1 MAELDYVAILD
12 AYKGLSICF
21 IISITLSN
29 CVLIFK
35 TIQKG
40 RFIYIPRSLILIS
53 LAIGDI
59 FLALFGLV
67 VLARTFFEG
76 LSVVS
81 DFACSTQQALRSY
94 VYFLIHFVYGVGLIV
109 LALEFVQRN
118 RTPQPNENAASSIVK
133 SIVYS
138 AFPWISGLVI
148 ILPLTIANAYI
159 YGYKNGIDVCAMFVS
174 LSRLNA
180 MYVVS
185 VILPAIVSVGVCGAV
200 MCVKLSPASYSSSPA
215 VVTYQVPPHTVVATS
230 HHTINVV
237 NAAGPPQYPGGLQT
251 YPINSTQGQQMH
263 SVNGESGTSQPQVA
277 ISNDKPGNNNNQQIF
292 TTPNVQYPAQ
302 QYPMQQYPVQQY
314 PGQQYPI
321 QQYPVQQQYPTPQY
335 SVQYPPPQFPVQQQY
350 TAYTAQPNVVYA
362 PPAQI
367 VHQQNTTVPL
377 DPAKERKIFLIIALI
392 FFICVVP
399 YASFAIGVQSDT
411 TNILG
416 DFDSYMVAQLCLFWL
431 SVSRSLVTPIIFII
445 AK

>member
-40 RFIYIPRSLILIS
+40 RFIYTPRSLILIS

-67 VLARTFFEG
+67 VLARQFFEG
-76 LSVVS
+76 LFRIS
-81 DFACSTQQALRSY
+81 DFACSTKQAFTSY

-118 RTPQPNENAASSIVK
+118 RTPQPNVNATSSIVK

-159 YGYKNGIDVCAMFVS
+159 YGYKNGIDVCAIFVS
-174 LSRLNA
+174 LSRVNA

-185 VILPAIVSVGVCGAV
+185 VILPAIVAVGVCGAV
-200 MCVKLSPASYSSSPA
+200 MCVKLSPTSYSSNPA
-215 VVTYQVPPHTVVATS
+215 VVTYQMPPQAVVATS
-230 HHTINVV
+230 HPTTNVG

-263 SVNGESGTSQPQVA
+263 SVNGVSGTSQTQVA
-277 ISNDKPGNNNNQQIF
+277 II
-292 TTPNVQYPAQ
+292 
-302 QYPMQQYPVQQY
+302 
-314 PGQQYPI
+314 
-321 QQYPVQQQYPTPQY
+321 
-335 SVQYPPPQFPVQQQY
+335 
-350 TAYTAQPNVVYA
+350 
-362 PPAQI
+362 
-367 VHQQNTTVPL
+367 PL

-392 FFICVVP
+392 YFICVVP
-399 YASFAIGVQSDT
+399 YTSFEIGIQSAT
-411 TNILG
+411 TFTQG
-416 DFDSYMVAQLCLFWL
+416 QFDSYAVAELCLFWL
-431 SVSRSLVTPIIFII
+431 SVSRSLITPIIFII